1 MAYDNVKSLTEDLYD
16 WYQLRVM
23 EVGGN
28 QLWFG
33 FMTEYKFIEETTD
46 KKYKRDQAKWYKC
59 RLARTAMG

>member
-28 QLWFG
+28 QLWWDFIL
-33 FMTEYKFIEETTD
+33 EYKF
-46 KKYKRDQAKWYKC
+46 
-59 RLARTAMG
+59 